1 MGHAD
6 DFSAAALADHF
17 AVFGQTWSYTP
28 AGGEA
33 ADVVVIPG
41 PEEVRHEDQGGK
53 KTVRTRSL
61 AVETADVTV
70 ATLQDAKFANAT
82 RSYSVER
89 IERLSEDSGV
99 VTVRVVHVEEA
110 ARARPALRD
119 GPRW

>member
-1 MGHAD
+1 MAFAD
-6 DFSAAALADHF
+6 LFAELVVPSHF
-17 AVFGQTWSYTP
+17 AHFGQTWSYTP

-33 ADVVVIPG
+33 TDVVVIPG

-89 IERLSEDSGV
+89 IEGLSEDSGV
-99 VTVRVVHVEEA
+99 VTVRVVHVDEA
-110 ARARPALRD
+110 TRARPALRD